1 MLSIVTLNCH
11 VTMIDLNSGSQLS
24 EMSTISHKLTFMCV
38 ICFYN
43 LPLIATTGIEV
54 KFIEGVIR
62 AGVDIFHYI
71 GWTMAWCSWIMRRCG
86 TLQYVS
92 WIMTRFVWYGYQTMV
107 WCSWTMTRCG
117 TLQYVCWIMT
127 RFALLAS

>member
-1 MLSIVTLNCH
+1 MLSIVTLNCQ
-11 VTMIDLNSGSQLS
+11 VTLFVRNSGSQLS

-71 GWTMAWCSWIMRRCG
+71 GWIMTRFMWYGYHTMAWCSWIMRRCG
-86 TLQYVS
+86 TLQYV
-92 WIMTRFVWYGYQTMV
+92 G
-107 WCSWTMTRCG
+107 
-117 TLQYVCWIMT
+117 WIMT